1 MLIPM
6 NHQFLSVIRPS
17 FLRKGFTA
25 FSFFILLAFLGNLS
39 AQHQE
44 LNEKP
49 SIWKGFS
56 LSPKDSSF
64 LQSYF
69 QKGKANGHFRYYFMS
84 TDNEPGLT
92 DYYAH
97 AAGGGLRFETAPFY
111 GLQFAVSGF
120 YYFNIGSSDLSKID
134 SSSGQANRY
143 EIGLFDVQNPS
154 NRKNL
159 DRLEELYVKYQK
171 SKSSIIFGRQLVN
184 TPFINLQDGR
194 MRPTGVEG
202 LWFDLSEWQKFSVEG
217 GFLYAI
223 SPRGTVRWYGV
234 DESIGIYPAGVDE
247 SGKKSSYPGQ
257 LESNGVAVLGFHFRP
272 GKHLKI
278 QIWDYLIHNIHNTA
292 MIQVDAAKP
301 AGREAKWIAG
311 LQMVRQDAV
320 GEGGNQDAS
329 KAYVRPGSKAMSL
342 GGRTGWQNKEWDLS
356 INYTRIT
363 DHGRYLF
370 PREWGRDPFF
380 TFLPR
385 ERNEGFGDLHAMTA
399 KVQYSFRGLPL
410 QLSLA
415 GGYFDLP
422 DVKNTR
428 LNKYGMP
435 SYAQANLDIRYR
447 FQGFFKGMDAQFLV
461 VAKSALGETYEQP
474 RFIINKVNM
483 VLYNLVLNY
492 RF

>member
-1 MLIPM
+1 MSLQSIFFPLM
-6 NHQFLSVIRPS
+6 RIKSV
-17 FLRKGFTA
+17 
-25 FSFFILLAFLGNLS
+25 FILTWTFFAVSLLSKSVS

-56 LSPKDSSF
+56 LPAQDSSF

-69 QKGKANGHFRYYFMS
+69 QRGRANGHFRYYFMS
-84 TDNEPGLT
+84 TDNEHGLT
-92 DYYAH
+92 DYYAL

-111 GLQFAVSGF
+111 GFQFAVSGF
-120 YYFNIGSSDLSKID
+120 YYFNIASSDLTKAD
-134 SSSGQANRY
+134 SASGQANRY
-143 EIGLFDVQNPS
+143 EIGLFDIQNPS

-159 DRLEELYVKYQK
+159 DRLEELYVKYQR
-171 SKSSIIFGRQLVN
+171 SKSSLIFGRQLLN

-202 LWFDLSEWQKFSVEG
+202 IWFDIGEWKKFSLEG
-217 GFLYAI
+217 GFLYAM

-234 DESIGIYPAGVDE
+234 EESIGVYPSGVDE
-247 SGKKSSYPGQ
+247 AGAKSAYPGQ
-257 LESNGVAVLGFHFRP
+257 LESGGIGVLGLHIKPNRY
-272 GKHLKI
+272 LKL
-278 QIWDYLIHNIHNTA
+278 QIWDYLIDNILNTA
-292 MIQVDAAKP
+292 MIQVDAIKP
-301 AGREAKWIAG
+301 VGKESKWTAGW
-311 LQMVRQDAV
+311 QMIRQDAV
-320 GEGGNQDAS
+320 AEGGNEDLR
-329 KAYVRPGSKAMSL
+329 KTYIRPGARAMSF
-342 GGRTGWQNKEWDLS
+342 GARTGWQNKNWDLS
-356 INYTRIT
+356 LNYNRIT
-363 DHGRYLF
+363 DDGRYLF

-385 ERNEGFGDLHAMTA
+385 ERNEGFGDVHALTA
-399 KVQYSFRGLPL
+399 KVQYSFRTFPL
-410 QLSLA
+410 SISLA

-435 SYAQANLDIRYR
+435 SYTQANLDIRYR
-447 FQGFFKGMDAQFLV
+447 FQGFFKGMDAQLLV
-461 VAKSALGETYEQP
+461 VAKSAAGETYDQP
-474 RFIINKVNM
+474 KFIINKVNM